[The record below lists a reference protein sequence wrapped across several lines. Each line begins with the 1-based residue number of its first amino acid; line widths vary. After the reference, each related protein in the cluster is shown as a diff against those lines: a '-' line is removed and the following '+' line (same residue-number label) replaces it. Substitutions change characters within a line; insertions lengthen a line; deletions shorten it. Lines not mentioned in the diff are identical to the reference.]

1 MERPFRSVA
10 PQRPRWNTRRCRWTL
25 RIVCPHWARSSRYVD
40 NVEKFCRRVSVDVRF
55 ALRGAPRAAK
65 LLPHADRAD
74 PKPKDHGSI
83 AGQGRA
89 SQQKRTSH
97 VRFGSEAACRHV
109 DHVCFAP
116 RSGHARPRLDTSALC
131 QSRLNAPQQQHVI
144 RSPRQRA
151 AGSPSTARC
160 RLPWPSS
167 DLPPARTLSVAR
179 WANRRAWPPVLSGRR
194 TRRRAR
200 IAP

>member
-10 PQRPRWNTRRCRWTL
+10 PQRPRWNTRRCRWTM
-25 RIVCPHWARSSRYVD
+25 RIVCPHWTRSSRYVD

-97 VRFGSEAACRHV
+97 VRYGSSATEAI
-109 DHVCFAP
+109 DAP
-116 RSGHARPRLDTSALC
+116 RRSGEGVFIPAFSFPGFDSVPGVILAKHQPKFPTALRGLLAKPLLK
-131 QSRLNAPQQQHVI
+131 QDR
-144 RSPRQRA
+144 
-151 AGSPSTARC
+151 
-160 RLPWPSS
+160 
-167 DLPPARTLSVAR
+167 
-179 WANRRAWPPVLSGRR
+179 
-194 TRRRAR
+194 
-200 IAP
+200 